1 MAQKITALQG
11 ALNPRRIIVL
21 TEGEKHFLIRVGRV
35 ESLRPERLEDLDETQ
50 LAMLAQALSDA
61 LGTVS
66 AYIAWRGTSP
76 TDADILEMA
85 AYYEDTDRGRYV
97 MECDALDHHEVAA

>member
-1 MAQKITALQG
+1 MPQRHTALQA

-66 AYIAWRGTSP
+66 AYIAWRGQPP
-76 TDADILEMA
+76 TDAELCAMA
-85 AYYEDTDRGRYV
+85 DYYADQERGRYE
-97 MECDALDHHEVAA
+97 MACDALDRCEVVA

>member
-61 LGTVS
+61 LDTVS
-66 AYIAWRGTSP
+66 AYRAWRGQPP
-76 TDADILEMA
+76 TDAELCTMADYYADLDRGCYEMA
-85 AYYEDTDRGRYV
+85 
-97 MECDALDHHEVAA
+97 CDALDRCEVAA

>member
-1 MAQKITALQG
+1 MPQRHTALQA

-61 LGTVS
+61 LDTVS
-66 AYIAWRGTSP
+66 AYRTWRGKSP
-76 TDADILEMA
+76 TDAELIEMA
-85 AYYEDTDRGRYV
+85 AYYENLERGRYE
-97 MECDALDHHEVAA
+97 MACDALDRCEVVA